1 MLLRAAGATAAAL
14 DHAVTQVQSAEC
26 SQQQQL
32 HALCAAAL
40 AATDMAISQVKVRLI
55 MHRNAVIK
63 KINVHIGL
71 CRMLL
76 SDEYDP
82 ASMLQCV
89 HAGGRA

>member
-14 DHAVTQVQSAEC
+14 DHAVTQVQFAEC

-55 MHRNAVIK
+55 MHQNALFTK
-63 KINVHIGL
+63 SRVHIAFGA
-71 CRMLL
+71 CESRI
-76 SDEYDP
+76 
-82 ASMLQCV
+82 SMIL
-89 HAGGRA
+89 R